1 MIKFCVQRVFICL
14 LHRTLCLQVL
24 QLVVKSENTGL
35 KASLCLWNCRRG
47 WVGRTQV
54 NKLLRE
60 TENLAQT
67 FSLWLEKSGW
77 KGGQTDPSKFPGS
90 GVSMK
95 HHNSLAR
102 SICSSCWAT
111 VVSLTMLLKM
121 RPEPMLMELDHLRII
136 VGLISSFA
144 SSPHVQ
150 GQ

>member
-1 MIKFCVQRVFICL
+1 
-14 LHRTLCLQVL
+14 
-24 QLVVKSENTGL
+24 
-35 KASLCLWNCRRG
+35 
-47 WVGRTQV
+47 
-54 NKLLRE
+54 
-60 TENLAQT
+60 
-67 FSLWLEKSGW
+67 
-77 KGGQTDPSKFPGS
+77 
-90 GVSMK
+90 MK

-121 RPEPMLMELDHLRII
+121 RPEPTLMKLDHLQII